1 MLFMPPMATGWT
13 LKLSQSIERV
23 GARWW
28 PALGGVL
35 LAEADKML
43 YAPAGKTSKMRS
55 VRPRARPRLAPQA
68 SRVTRRL

>member
-1 MLFMPPMATGWT
+1 MLFMPPVAKGWT
-13 LKLSQSIERV
+13 LKLSHSMERV

-43 YAPAGKTSKMRS
+43 YAPAGKTSKLRNS
-55 VRPRARPRLAPQA
+55 RLRARPRLAPQT
-68 SRVTRRL
+68 SRVTRRF